1 MRKKTVIGILA
12 HVDAG
17 KTTCIESMLFNSRQI
32 RKMGRVDHRDALLD
46 YDENER
52 SHGITIYAKEA
63 YLPWQDTDIYV
74 IDTPGHVDFSSE
86 MERSLQVLDLA
97 VILINAQDGVQ
108 SHTRTIWR
116 CLEQYHVP
124 ALIFINKMDISYRS
138 AEELLADLRQHCSED
153 CIDFSAADRLERLA
167 MVSDDMLNAFMET
180 GTVSDDLVRQAVSQR
195 LCFPVLSGSALKN
208 QGISELLDLIV
219 RCAPQKEYPDVFGAR
234 VYKISTD
241 PEGNRLTHMKIT
253 GGILSARQRINEQ
266 EKADQI
272 RIYSGPEYRMVQQA
286 EAGMICAV
294 KGLVSVETGQG
305 LGYEENRTRPLL
317 QACMDY
323 ELLVP
328 EGTDM
333 LRLSETCRRI
343 ADEDPQLMLT
353 IDPVTR
359 NIHIRIM
366 GEMQKE
372 ILEDRIRQACGVSVG
387 FSSGGILYQE
397 TIAAPVIGVGHF
409 EPLRHYAEVV
419 LKLSPL
425 PRGRGLLIDSE
436 CPVDNLS
443 LSWQKSI
450 FTSLRMSELPGILT
464 GSPLTDMRITILNGR
479 AHPKHTEGGDFR
491 EAALRAVRMGLMKAG
506 GVLLE
511 PMVSY
516 TVTLPQEYLSR
527 ALYDLEQH
535 QASVQIR
542 EAGEGQSVISGRG
555 PLRLMRN
562 YQQDVTSYT
571 RGRGTYEAVP
581 DGYAETAEQEAL
593 VTASG
598 YDPERDLAHPSASVF
613 CEHGS
618 GFAVPWYEVEDH
630 MHLELQKETNNT
642 AYQHRRYQV
651 SAADLNRL
659 NDMAGGKNRKEDT
672 YIRDPRKPLSSDPVR
687 IKVRDEL
694 PTCMI
699 IDGYNMIYGWDSMKA
714 LAEIDITTAR
724 EKLIDELFSY
734 QAYLGHRMILVFDGY
749 RRPDNY
755 GTSYRRGKDMKIVYT
770 RTNQT
775 ADQYIE
781 EITGEM
787 KKKYNLIVV
796 TSDNLIQNAVFA
808 QGAMRM
814 SARELENQIRFRRGQ
829 GSYSI

>member
-1 MRKKTVIGILA
+1 
-12 HVDAG
+12 
-17 KTTCIESMLFNSRQI
+17 
-32 RKMGRVDHRDALLD
+32 
-46 YDENER
+46 
-52 SHGITIYAKEA
+52 
-63 YLPWQDTDIYV
+63 
-74 IDTPGHVDFSSE
+74 
-86 MERSLQVLDLA
+86 
-97 VILINAQDGVQ
+97 
-108 SHTRTIWR
+108 
-116 CLEQYHVP
+116 
-124 ALIFINKMDISYRS
+124 
-138 AEELLADLRQHCSED
+138 
-153 CIDFSAADRLERLA
+153 
-167 MVSDDMLNAFMET
+167 
-180 GTVSDDLVRQAVSQR
+180 
-195 LCFPVLSGSALKN
+195 
-208 QGISELLDLIV
+208 
-219 RCAPQKEYPDVFGAR
+219 
-234 VYKISTD
+234 
-241 PEGNRLTHMKIT
+241 
-253 GGILSARQRINEQ
+253 
-266 EKADQI
+266 
-272 RIYSGPEYRMVQQA
+272 
-286 EAGMICAV
+286 
-294 KGLVSVETGQG
+294 
-305 LGYEENRTRPLL
+305 
-317 QACMDY
+317 
-323 ELLVP
+323 
-328 EGTDM
+328 
-333 LRLSETCRRI
+333 
-343 ADEDPQLMLT
+343 MLT

-372 ILEDRIRQACGVSVG
+372 ILEDRIQQACGVSVG

-419 LKLSPL
+419 LRLSPL
-425 PRGRGLLIDSE
+425 PRGKGLLIDSE

-450 FTSLRMSELPGILT
+450 FTSLRSVELPGILT

-516 TVTLPQEYLSR
+516 TLRLPQEYLSR

-535 QASVQIR
+535 HASMQIK
-542 EAGEGQSVISGRG
+542 EAEDGQSVITGRG
-555 PLRLMRN
+555 PLRLMQN
-562 YQQDVTSYT
+562 YQQDVTAYT
-571 RGRGTYEAVP
+571 RGRGAYEAAA
-581 DGYAETAEQEAL
+581 DGYAETADQEEL
-593 VTASG
+593 VLASG

-618 GFAVPWYEVEDH
+618 GYAVPWYEVEDH

-659 NDMAGGKNRKEDT
+659 NDMAGGKNRRDDA
-672 YIRDPRKPLSSDPVR
+672 YVRDPKKPLSSDPVR
-687 IKVRDEL
+687 IKVREEL

-714 LAEIDITTAR
+714 LAEIDISTAR
-724 EKLIDELFSY
+724 EKLIDELFGY

-755 GTSYRRGKDMKIVYT
+755 GTSYRRGKDMKVVYT

-781 EITGEM
+781 EITHEM

-829 GSYSI
+829 LL